1 MLFYHFARKI
11 TYYNPNPHW
20 FGTQK
25 YAYCK
30 YLRKKP
36 YLCNMTR
43 GRFAPSPTGRM
54 HLGNVFCALLS
65 WLSAKSKGGEWVL
78 RIEDLDPQRSKR
90 DYALQLMDD
99 LQWLGLP
106 WDGEPVWQSQRGD
119 IYEEYLQRL
128 TDMGLTYPCYCTRA
142 DIMATQAPHETDGR
156 VVYKGTCRPKYTD
169 AARSVPTS
177 SEEDN
182 SFDVQRPPLT
192 PQTVP
197 LRQGDERSG
206 GGGLQPAH
214 PSPLTSHLSPL
225 PATTRLIVPDCTIP
239 FTDGHY
245 DKHDINL
252 AEHCGDYI
260 IRRKDGAW
268 AYQLAVVV
276 DDALMGVTEIV
287 RGRDLLLSSPQQIH
301 LRNLLFQSTDDREQ
315 RTDGLLKRKTI
326 TDAARSVPT
335 ATLLNVYNS
344 PSETGGVPQSG
355 EGVDNPLNV
364 NTPTIMTDAAR
375 SVPTTTSLNVY
386 NSPSETGGVP
396 QSGEGV
402 DSSLNVYSST
412 IIADTACRVPTA
424 TSLNVYPSTLTPHP
438 SPLTVD
444 FFHHP
449 LLCNAEGQRLCKR
462 DKSMDLGYLRGT
474 GITPQ
479 EIIGKLAY
487 LAGLTD
493 TTTPITPSELLPLF
507 SWDKVPTED
516 IILNPNPC
524 TDYSPT
530 PKYRN

>member
-1 MLFYHFARKI
+1 MV
-11 TYYNPNPHW
+11 
-20 FGTQK
+20 
-25 YAYCK
+25 
-30 YLRKKP
+30 
-36 YLCNMTR
+36 R

-65 WLSAKSKGGEWVL
+65 WLSAKSQGGEWVL
-78 RIEDLDPQRSKR
+78 RIEDLDPQRSKK

-99 LQWLGLP
+99 LQWLDLP
-106 WDGEPVWQSQRGD
+106 WDGEPVWQSQRGE

-156 VVYKGTCRPKYTD
+156 VVYKGTCRPNPPSPIT
-169 AARSVPTS
+169 PHS
-177 SEEDN
+177 S
-182 SFDVQRPPLT
+182 QLT
-192 PQTVP
+192 VN
-197 LRQGDERSG
+197 L
-206 GGGLQPAH
+206 
-214 PSPLTSHLSPL
+214 SPLT
-225 PATTRLIVPDCTIP
+225 ATTRLIVPDCTIA

-245 DKHDINL
+245 GKHDINL

-301 LRNLLFQSTDDREQ
+301 LRELLF
-315 RTDGLLKRKTI
+315 
-326 TDAARSVPT
+326 
-335 ATLLNVYNS
+335 
-344 PSETGGVPQSG
+344 
-355 EGVDNPLNV
+355 
-364 NTPTIMTDAAR
+364 
-375 SVPTTTSLNVY
+375 
-386 NSPSETGGVP
+386 
-396 QSGEGV
+396 
-402 DSSLNVYSST
+402 
-412 IIADTACRVPTA
+412 
-424 TSLNVYPSTLTPHP
+424 P

-462 DKSMDLGYLRGT
+462 DKSMDLEYLRGT

-516 IILNPNPC
+516 IILDNQLNL
-524 TDYSPT
+524 
-530 PKYRN
+530 